1 MLKSS
6 ITASFVVALAV
17 DLMSAGAY
25 ARDQQCTV
33 LEALAPKYAG
43 VKLTPEQEVLK
54 VKLTAWYLTNCKGH
68 EVARAASPT
77 TLSAIR

>member
-25 ARDQQCTV
+25 ARDQQCGI
-33 LEALAPKYAG
+33 LEALALKYAG
-43 VKLTPEQEVLK
+43 
-54 VKLTAWYLTNCKGH
+54 
-68 EVARAASPT
+68 
-77 TLSAIR
+77 